1 MNIYVGQLPY
11 RMTERDLRVMFEEFG
26 ELESVRIVSD
36 RITGRSKG
44 FGFVEMSSDSEAAK
58 AMKSLDG
65 RVIDGKNI
73 KVIPADSGA
82 GRAKR
87 GERAISTRRLP

>member
-11 RMTERDLRVMFEEFG
+11 SVTEDNLRAMFAEFG
-26 ELESVRIVSD
+26 ELESVRVISD

-44 FGFVEMSSDSEAAK
+44 FGFVEMPSNSEADK
-58 AMKSLDG
+58 AMKSLNGKMVDG
-65 RVIDGKNI
+65 RNI

-82 GRAKR
+82 KRPTREKRSFGRDR
-87 GERAISTRRLP
+87 F

>member
-11 RMTERDLRVMFEEFG
+11 SVTEDNLRAMFAEFG
-26 ELESVRIVSD
+26 ELESVRVISD

-44 FGFVEMSSDSEAAK
+44 FGFVEMASNSEADT
-58 AMKSLDG
+58 AMKSLNGKMVDG
-65 RVIDGKNI
+65 RSI

-82 GRAKR
+82 KRPTREKRPFGRDR
-87 GERAISTRRLP
+87 F